1 MTTNLAALGITPVG
15 RAPAGAPAAAP
26 ATAQPALP
34 SAIPGLTVSG
44 PALLGLQQVQAQRAQ
59 LQRQYDRVRLAPPGE
74 RAALRAQIE
83 AANTELIKQER
94 NYQVD
99 IAVGQLSMGQWQPIN
114 NILRQTY
121 GIQVRPVE
129 ANGQI
134 AGYDLVQGGRTM
146 ARVTPEQLGS
156 QVRLG
161 LSQTFAQQEAAR
173 NQALFDANIEGLK
186 EALKAKAT
194 AAAKIAE
201 VEANARTRGF
211 SQVQKLQ
218 DDSIVAFNPL
228 TGEGFR
234 YRQVPVPGGKRG
246 EMRDEIIQLRANVPV
261 R

>member
-1 MTTNLAALGITPVG
+1 M
-15 RAPAGAPAAAP
+15 
-26 ATAQPALP
+26 
-34 SAIPGLTVSG
+34 
-44 PALLGLQQVQAQRAQ
+44 LGLQQVQAQRAQ

-99 IAVGQLSMGQWQPIN
+99 IAVGQLSMGQWQPIS
-114 NILRQTY
+114 NILQQTY
-121 GIQVRPVE
+121 GLQVRPVE
-129 ANGQI
+129 SGGQI
-134 AGYDLVQGGRTM
+134 TSYELTRGGRAV

-161 LSQTFAQQEAAR
+161 LSQTFAQQEATR

-194 AAAKIAE
+194 ATAKIAE

-211 SQVQKLQ
+211 SQVQKR
-218 DDSIVAFNPL
+218 DDGSVIAINPT
-228 TGEGFR
+228 TGEGFI
-234 YRQVPVPGGKRG
+234 YRQVPVPGGKKN
-246 EMRDEIIQLRANVPV
+246 ETRDEIVQLRATVPV